1 METEISR
8 ILVGVEGDREGRDA
22 VALGVTLARV
32 LDATLVLAGIYKTAL
47 GPASYGYEL
56 ASRKETEQ
64 RLERVAAGL
73 PDDVRHETRTAVAM
87 SVVQG
92 LHELAEH
99 AGAGLLVIGPTRHNR
114 LVRVLS
120 GDLTTALFQAAPCA
134 VAIAPE
140 GAAESLPDDAPRTIG
155 VAYVPTLEGTDAL
168 ATGAELARR
177 TGGRLRI
184 LHAGPADAVEEALL
198 EGARCAVADAGD
210 AGFDVAVE
218 TVLLDGLEPAE
229 LLRTAA
235 EDLDLLVMG
244 SRGYG
249 PALRTLLGSVTAAVV
264 HTCPCPVLVVPR
276 GARVPAALAIS

>member
-1 METEISR
+1 VETEISR

-32 LDATLVLAGIYKTAL
+32 FGAKLVLAGIYKTAL

-99 AGAGLLVIGPTRHNR
+99 TGAGLLVIGPTRHNR

-177 TGGRLRI
+177 AGGRLRI

-198 EGARCAVADAGD
+198 EGARLAVADAGD
-210 AGFDVAVE
+210 AGFAVE